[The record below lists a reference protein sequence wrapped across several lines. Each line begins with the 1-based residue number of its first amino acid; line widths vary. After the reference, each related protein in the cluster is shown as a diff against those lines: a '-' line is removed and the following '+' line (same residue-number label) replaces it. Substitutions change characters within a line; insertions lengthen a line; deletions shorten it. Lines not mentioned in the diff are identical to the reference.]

1 MVQVLLFPVDSYDR
15 YDELEDLT
23 DNELIELANDD
34 EEVCDY
40 TLKEFQYACNNEE
53 IDLNGWWVYF
63 VNA

>member
-15 YDELEDLT
+15 WGELEDLT
-23 DNELIELANDD
+23 DNELIELMNNDED
-34 EEVCDY
+34 VCEY
-40 TLKEFQYACNNEE
+40 TLKEFQHECNDES